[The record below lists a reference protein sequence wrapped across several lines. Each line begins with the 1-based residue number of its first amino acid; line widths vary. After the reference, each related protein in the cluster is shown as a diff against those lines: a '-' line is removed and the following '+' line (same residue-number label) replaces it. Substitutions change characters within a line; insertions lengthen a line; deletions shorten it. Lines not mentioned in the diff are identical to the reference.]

1 MNKGLITAYSAV
13 AFAILAAAVLWFSIS
28 VSSEASRG
36 TEEAERTFSWLS
48 REASQNSYSLG
59 FLTDAYIEKMT
70 EVCRTTNTLSAMTI
84 STPSGTIFAWPRESE
99 VFVYSPNGDPLIQK
113 DSFFTRIFN
122 ANIDMGAN
130 ASPAIQIT
138 AAIRVLPPSVIF
150 NASRN
155 SFILIFLV
163 LISSIV
169 VILVTGKPQIESGRY
184 ADQGKDSSDPL
195 NEDDFSFDFETEP
208 LNGQDSETTFREPLF
223 ESSPEPEPDYSLEQ
237 ESQDYIPENNIA
249 ADSGEEYGAPSFL
262 QNEGTDKNDVIPQ
275 IQQEENNTQPLGLFS
290 KTTGLGWQQ
299 YLEERLEAELVRAAS
314 FEQDVGLLIIRIFNL
329 DRTDVV
335 FRRIADILVETF
347 KYRDMIFEYG
357 NNACACIV
365 PNSNLDE
372 TMQTAD
378 KLYSEVTDLIAQM
391 QRKNKVCIGIT
402 TRTSR
407 LLPASRMIEE
417 ADTATKK
424 AEEEES
430 LPIVAFRANPDKY
443 RDYVVKNIGKAD
455 VPPAPITES

>member
-1 MNKGLITAYSAV
+1 MKRGLLTAYSAV
-13 AFAILAAAVLWFSIS
+13 AFAVLAAAVLWFSIS
-28 VSSEASRG
+28 VSTEATRG

-48 REASQNSYSLG
+48 RETSQNSYSLG

-70 EVCRTTNTLSAMTI
+70 EVCRATTTLTAMTI
-84 STPSGTIFAWPRESE
+84 TTPSGTIFAWPMESE
-99 VFVYSPNGDPLIQK
+99 AFTYSPNGEPSIQK
-113 DSFFTRIFN
+113 TSFFTRAFN

-163 LISSIV
+163 LISSI
-169 VILVTGKPQIESGRY
+169 IILLVTSKPRIETEEYQESESGY
-184 ADQGKDSSDPL
+184 KPL
-195 NEDDFSFDFETEP
+195 TEDDFNFDFENES
-208 LNGQDSETTFREPLF
+208 LDIDSSKENKEEKDFSEETHGKTTGTVKE
-223 ESSPEPEPDYSLEQ
+223 
-237 ESQDYIPENNIA
+237 
-249 ADSGEEYGAPSFL
+249 GEEDKSLDLSFL
-262 QNEGTDKNDVIPQ
+262 EDIPGKDGKVEPRQNTETNSQPQ
-275 IQQEENNTQPLGLFS
+275 GLFS

-299 YLEERLEAELVRAAS
+299 YLAERLDAELVRAAS
-314 FEQDVGLLIIRIFNL
+314 FEQDVGLLILRIFNL

-365 PNSNLDE
+365 PNANLDE

-378 KLYSEVTDLIAQM
+378 KLYNEVINLLTKM

-407 LLPASRMIEE
+407 ILPASRMIEE
-417 ADTATKK
+417 ADTAAKK
-424 AEEEES
+424 AEEEER

-443 RDYVVKNIGKAD
+443 RDYVVKNINKTDTTAN
-455 VPPAPITES
+455 